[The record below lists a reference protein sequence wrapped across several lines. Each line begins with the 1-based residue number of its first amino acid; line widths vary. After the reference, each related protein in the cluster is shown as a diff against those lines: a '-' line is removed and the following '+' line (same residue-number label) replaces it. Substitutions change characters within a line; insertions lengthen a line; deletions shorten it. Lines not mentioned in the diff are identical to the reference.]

1 VEDQGIAMALST
13 PTTIRTLQRKL
24 YAKAKQEPAYRFY
37 ALYDKISRAEVLA
50 HAWRLVRANRGSPG
64 VDGVSF
70 KAIESGTGVEP
81 FLQELAQDLKRKT
94 YRAQPVWRVMIPKPD
109 GTRRPLGIP
118 TVRDRVVQMAVKLV
132 IEPIFEADFCPH
144 SYGFR
149 PKKSAHDAVDDIANT
164 LWAGYTHVIDADLS
178 NYFDSIPH
186 AKLLAV
192 VAERIVDGGILR
204 LIKQWLKAPVLSEDA
219 DGTRKSVG
227 GGKANRKGTPQGG
240 VISPL
245 LANCYLH
252 ILDRIWQRRHLKAN
266 LHAHL
271 VRYADDFVVLCR
283 NDVEE
288 PLHVV
293 RHVLAQLG
301 VNLNEAKTHIVDA
314 TEASFTFLGFT
325 LQMSRGAKTGKP
337 YPNVQPADT
346 SLKKIKAKLTALT
359 QRKLTA
365 IPLSDLVGNVNRRL
379 RGWVNYFHYRN
390 SSRAMGKVRIHA
402 EDRLRTHLMKRHKI
416 KDRGTGFRRFP
427 QADLYERYG
436 LYKVPTVAG
445 WHSAHA
451 LA

>member
-1 VEDQGIAMALST
+1 MALTT
-13 PTTIRTLQRKL
+13 PETIRTLQRKL

-37 ALYDKISRAEVLA
+37 ALYDKISRADVLT
-50 HAWRLVRANRGSPG
+50 HAWRLVRAKRGSPG

-70 KAIESGTGVEP
+70 EAIESGIGVDT
-81 FLQELAQDLKRKT
+81 FLRELARDLKDKT
-94 YRAQPVWRVMIPKPD
+94 YRAQPVRRVMIPKPD
-109 GTRRPLGIP
+109 GKPRPLGIS
-118 TVRDRVVQMAVKLV
+118 TVRDRVVQMAVKLI
-132 IEPIFEADFCPH
+132 IEPIFEAGFCAH

-186 AKLLAV
+186 AQLLAV

-204 LIKQWLKAPVLSEDA
+204 LIKQWLKAPVIGNDV

-252 ILDRIWQRRHLKAN
+252 ILDRTWQRQHLKDT

-283 NDVEE
+283 KEVAE
-288 PLHVV
+288 PLQVV
-293 RHVLAQLG
+293 RYVLARLG
-301 VNLNEAKTHIVDA
+301 LTLNETKTAIVDA
-314 TEASFTFLGFT
+314 TQASFDFLGCT
-325 LQMSRGAKTGKP
+325 IQMSRGVKTGKP
-337 YPNVQPADT
+337 YPNVRPADT
-346 SLKKIKAKLTALT
+346 SLKQIKARLTVLT
-359 QRKLTA
+359 QRDLTA
-365 IPLSDLVGNVNRRL
+365 IALSDLVGTINRSL

-390 SSRAMGKVRIHA
+390 SSLVMSKVRNHA

-416 KDRGTGFRRFP
+416 KDRGTGLRRFP

-445 WHSAHA
+445 WRAAHA
-451 LA
+451 LT